1 MHPRDTEQ
9 PLRVV
14 IVDDHPISRCA
25 YGALLRSE
33 GVDVVAEFA
42 IDEVTAE
49 ILRAVRPDVVLVDA
63 RPGIDAGPELARCAG
78 SSDCAAVLTSSAR
91 AASFGAAL
99 NGFRFIA
106 KADICRAAL
115 ADVIASAAPGTHPPN
130 RDPDPHLGAKCSV

>member
-1 MHPRDTEQ
+1 MQPRDTDQ

-14 IVDDHPISRCA
+14 IIDDHPISRCA

-42 IDEVTAE
+42 VDEARAE
-49 ILRAVRPDVVLVDA
+49 NLRALRPDVVIVDA
-63 RPGIDAGPELARCAG
+63 RPGIDAGPEIARYAA

-91 AASFGAAL
+91 AASFGATL
-99 NGFRFIA
+99 DGFRFIA

-115 ADVIASAAPGTHPPN
+115 ADVIASAA
-130 RDPDPHLGAKCSV
+130 R